1 MFFIFLKIWHNRIRM
16 DFIQNEVHKMQ
27 KMGLSVT
34 HSDNKI
40 NVKHNNRD
48 FEEQEWGHTTNSH
61 INRDLTKYNTTFI
74 KQDIKEAYQEA
85 FGEAL
90 DEYNAKQKRQDR
102 KIDDYYEYVKGLNDQ
117 HKKKGKSTAT
127 TKYNVQDEIILT
139 IGNKET
145 WDDLHSRFLS
155 SINDKQEAE
164 RHFIEY
170 KKKLSDEIF
179 KGFLDDFQAKHKHLH
194 VFNAAAHYD
203 EQGAPHMHLTFFG
216 KAEGMKKGLRL
227 QPRTTRAIAQDLD
240 GDFYA
245 KMLESDQKKYDL
257 VKENRERKKQGL
269 EPLQS
274 DRKGD
279 MSAGKNVYTQFL
291 AETKQILIDKAREVG
306 FEYEAVGKHDFG
318 DMDHFK
324 EAMAQKKEAFDKEI
338 NEYKQEKQEEISK
351 LEAEINDKQKQAQE
365 ADKTAEEANQAAKEA
380 TKAKDEASREER
392 IARQNAELAQA
403 QAESFRKDLEKL
415 KAEKEAQESELS
427 EITEKIVDQNLE
439 FEEAKEKQEQR
450 IARLESKKELLKG
463 EKELLK
469 DQVRENNSKISEQ
482 KAEISRNE
490 AEIARHNETTDFVT
504 KRDDFMAR
512 LERFEKDVDKKLDY
526 ATEKGVSTSML
537 YPDKIIVGKKTY
549 EYLKKRASYVDLFKG
564 FAKDFKQ
571 ALVDKIEN
579 SSIVKALRKEID
591 HWKGL
596 FNAEKDKNENLEKQ
610 KKDLEEKNEKLYHDL
625 GEMAYQRATGKEL
638 GWQIKEY
645 FSEEEQKELEK
656 EIAVRAKEREEEDKQ
671 LERDGF
677 SYDR

>member
-1 MFFIFLKIWHNRIRM
+1 
-16 DFIQNEVHKMQ
+16 MQ

-61 INRDLTKYNTTFI
+61 INRDLTKYNSTFI

-90 DEYNAKQKRQDR
+90 EEYNSKQKRQDR
-102 KIDDYYEYVKGLNDQ
+102 KIDDYYEYVKGLNDK

-164 RHFIEY
+164 KVFIEY

-179 KGFLDDFQAKHKHLH
+179 KGFLDDFQAKHKHIH
-194 VFNAAAHYD
+194 VFNATAHYD
-203 EQGAPHMHLTFFG
+203 EAGAPHMHMTFFG

-245 KMLESDQKKYDL
+245 KMLKSDQKKYDL
-257 VKENRERKKQGL
+257 AKENRERKKQGL
-269 EPLQS
+269 EPLQG

-306 FEYEAVGKHDFG
+306 FEYQAVGKHNWG

-324 EAMAQKKEAFDKEI
+324 EAMAQKKEALDKEV
-338 NEYKQEKQEEISK
+338 NEYKQEKQAEIKRLDEEIK
-351 LEAEINDKQKQAQE
+351 DKQAQAKE
-365 ADKTAEEANQAAKEA
+365 AGATAEQANQAAKEA
-380 TKAKDEASREER
+380 TKAKDEATREER
-392 IARQNAELAQA
+392 IAKQNAEEAQA
-403 QAESFRKDLEKL
+403 QADSFRRALEKL
-415 KAEKEAQESELS
+415 KSEKQAELDEL
-427 EITEKIVDQNLE
+427 TEKVVDQNLE
-439 FEEAKEKQEQR
+439 LEEAKEEKALIEADKNFLREQV
-450 IARLESKKELLKG
+450 KG
-463 EKELLK
+463 NL
-469 DQVRENNSKISEQ
+469 SKISEQ
-482 KAEISRNE
+482 SAKISEQENQIRENEAKISKNEAFMEQQTKQHEEQIDFLARRTKALQEIEQVSKVSYSDKNVVKAFGTVTIGQDHYENLKKKAGLFESIKRFANNLVSTIKETSVYKEMKATLQAEIE
-490 AEIARHNETTDFVT
+490 
-504 KRDDFMAR
+504 
-512 LERFEKDVDKKLDY
+512 
-526 ATEKGVSTSML
+526 
-537 YPDKIIVGKKTY
+537 
-549 EYLKKRASYVDLFKG
+549 
-564 FAKDFKQ
+564 
-571 ALVDKIEN
+571 
-579 SSIVKALRKEID
+579 

-596 FNAEKDKNENLEKQ
+596 FNAEKAKNENLEKQ
-610 KKDLEEKNEKLYHDL
+610 KKDLEEKNNKLYHDL
-625 GEMAYQRATGKEL
+625 EEMAYQRATGKEL

-656 EIAVRAKEREEEDKQ
+656 EITVRAKEREEEDKQ
-671 LERDGF
+671 LERDDF

>member
-1 MFFIFLKIWHNRIRM
+1 
-16 DFIQNEVHKMQ
+16 MQ

-61 INRDLTKYNTTFI
+61 INRDLTKYNSTFI

-90 DEYNAKQKRQDR
+90 EEYNSKQKRQDR

-164 RHFIEY
+164 KVFIKY

-179 KGFLDDFQAKHKHLH
+179 KGFLDDFQAKHKHIH
-194 VFNAAAHYD
+194 VFNATAHYD
-203 EQGAPHMHLTFFG
+203 EAGAPHMHMTFFG

-257 VKENRERKKQGL
+257 AKENRERKKQGL
-269 EPLQS
+269 EPLQG

-306 FEYEAVGKHDFG
+306 FEYQAVGKHNWG

-324 EAMAQKKEAFDKEI
+324 EAMAQKKEALDKEV
-338 NEYKQEKQEEISK
+338 NEYKQEKQAEIKRLDEEIK
-351 LEAEINDKQKQAQE
+351 DKQAQAKE
-365 ADKTAEEANQAAKEA
+365 AGATAEQANQAAKQA
-380 TKAKDEASREER
+380 QKDADEASREER
-392 IARQNAELAQA
+392 IARQNAEQA
-403 QAESFRKDLEKL
+403 QALADNFHEALERL
-415 KAEKEAQESELS
+415 KSEKQAKEAELGELS
-427 EITEKIVDQNLE
+427 GKIADQTLE
-439 FEEAKEKQEQR
+439 LEEAKEEKALLEADKNFFREQVQEN
-450 IARLESKKELLKG
+450 I
-463 EKELLK
+463 
-469 DQVRENNSKISEQ
+469 SKISEQ
-482 KAEISRNE
+482 GAKIKEQESKISENE
-490 AEIARHNETTDFVT
+490 AKIEKNKAFMEQQTRQHDEQIDFIERRTRALRGLEKASKVT
-504 KRDDFMAR
+504 YD
-512 LERFEKDVDKKLDY
+512 
-526 ATEKGVSTSML
+526 EKGVFKTL
-537 YPDKIIVGKKTY
+537 GKVTMDQNHY
-549 EYLKKRASYVDLFKG
+549 ENLKKKAG
-564 FAKDFKQ
+564 FFDSLKEFANDIVSTIK
-571 ALVDKIEN
+571 ET
-579 SSIVKALRKEID
+579 SIYKALQAEVE

-596 FNAEKDKNENLEKQ
+596 FRAEQAKNADLEKE
-610 KKDLEEKNEKLYHDL
+610 KSVLKADNDRLRHEISDLHYQDAKGRDLGKMCEKYLTQEEKNKLYRKLD
-625 GEMAYQRATGKEL
+625 A
-638 GWQIKEY
+638 
-645 FSEEEQKELEK
+645 
-656 EIAVRAKEREEEDKQ
+656 RAKDREEEDKR
-671 LERDGF
+671 LERDDF
-677 SYDR
+677 SYDYDR

>member
-1 MFFIFLKIWHNRIRM
+1 
-16 DFIQNEVHKMQ
+16 MQ

-40 NVKHNNRD
+40 NVKHNNRT
-48 FEEQEWGHTTNSH
+48 FEEKEWGHTTNSH
-61 INRDLTKYNTTFI
+61 INRDLSKYNTTFV

-85 FGEAL
+85 FGEPL
-90 DEYNAKQKRQDR
+90 EEYNAKQKRQDR

-164 RHFIEY
+164 KVFIEY
-170 KKKLSDEIF
+170 KKKLADEIF
-179 KGFLDDFQAKHKHLH
+179 KNFLEEFQAKHKHLH
-194 VFNAAAHYD
+194 VFNAVAHYD
-203 EQGAPHMHLTFFG
+203 EAGAPHMHLTFFG

-240 GDFYA
+240 GDFYQ

-257 VKENRERKKQGL
+257 AKENRERKKQGL
-269 EPLQS
+269 EALQG

-279 MSAGKNVYTQFL
+279 MSAGMNVYTQFL
-291 AETKQILIDKAREVG
+291 TETKQILIDKAREVG
-306 FEYEAVGKHDFG
+306 FEYEAVGTHDFG
-318 DMDHFK
+318 KDMDEFK
-324 EAMAQKKEAFDKEI
+324 ETMKKRKEAIDKEVGKY
-338 NEYKQEKQEEISK
+338 EQEKQAEIKKLDEEIK
-351 LEAEINDKQKQAQE
+351 GKKGEAQE
-365 ADKTAEEANQAAKEA
+365 AGKTAEKAKEDAEKAVQEKAQAEQAAKEA
-380 TKAKDEASREER
+380 TKAKDEATREER
-392 IARQNAELAQA
+392 IAKQNAEEAQK
-403 QAESFRKDLEKL
+403 QAESFRKALERL
-415 KAEKEAQESELS
+415 EAEKSAQESELVERKEELA

-439 FEEAKEKQEQR
+439 LEEAKERQSQELAQQRKELEAQKNELKRQVEENIAKINEQKQEISKNNNE
-450 IARLESKKELLKG
+450 IA
-463 EKELLK
+463 
-469 DQVRENNSKISEQ
+469 QHNEQ
-482 KAEISRNE
+482 KR
-490 AEIARHNETTDFVT
+490 FVT
-504 KRDDFMAR
+504 KRDEFMAR
-512 LERFEKDVDKKLDY
+512 LERFEKDVDKKMDY
-526 ATEKGVSTSML
+526 ATETGVSTHML
-537 YPDKIIVGKKTY
+537 FPGKVIVGQKTY
-549 EYLKKRASYVDLFKG
+549 EYLKKRASYADLLKG
-564 FAKDFKQ
+564 FVRDFKQ

-579 SSIVKALRKEID
+579 SSIVKVLRKEID

-596 FNAEKDKNENLEKQ
+596 FNAEKAKNENLEKQ
-610 KKDLEEKNEKLYHDL
+610 KKDLEARNDKLYHDL
-625 GEMAYQRATGKEL
+625 GEMAYQRAEGKSL

-656 EIAVRAKEREEEDKQ
+656 EIAVRAKEREEEDKR

>member
-1 MFFIFLKIWHNRIRM
+1 
-16 DFIQNEVHKMQ
+16 MQ
-27 KMGLSVT
+27 KMSLSVT

-48 FEEQEWGHTTNSH
+48 FEEKEWGHTTNSH
-61 INRDLTKYNTTFI
+61 INRDLSQYNTTFI

-102 KIDDYYEYVKGLNDQ
+102 KIDDYYEYIKGLNDQ
-117 HKKKGKSTAT
+117 HKTKTKGGKAT
-127 TKYNVQDEIILT
+127 TKYNLQDEIIIT

-145 WDDLHSRFLS
+145 WDELHSRTIS
-155 SINDKQEAE
+155 SINDKEEAE
-164 RHFIEY
+164 RIFIEY
-170 KKKLSDEIF
+170 KKKQSDEIF
-179 KGFLDDFQAKHKHLH
+179 KEFLKDFQAKHKHLH
-194 VFNAAAHYD
+194 VFNAVAHYD
-203 EQGAPHMHLTFFG
+203 EAGAPHMHLTFFG
-216 KAEGMKKGLRL
+216 KAEGLKKGLRL

-240 GDFYA
+240 GDFYQ

-257 VKENRERKKQGL
+257 AKENRERKKQGL
-269 EPLQS
+269 EALQG

-279 MSAGKNVYTQFL
+279 MSAGMNVYTQFL
-291 AETKQILIDKAREVG
+291 TETKQILIDKAREVG
-306 FEYEAVGKHDFG
+306 FEYQAVGKHDYG
-318 DMDHFK
+318 DMNHFK
-324 EAMAQKKEAFDKEI
+324 EAVAKEKEAVDKEI
-338 NEYKQEKQEEISK
+338 NEYKQKKQGEIKQLDS
-351 LEAEINDKQKQAQE
+351 EIADKQAQAQE
-365 ADKTAEEANQAAKEA
+365 ADKTAEQAQEAAKEA

-392 IARQNAELAQA
+392 IARQNAELAQK
-403 QAESFRKDLEKL
+403 QADSFRAELERL

-482 KAEISRNE
+482 KAEISEQEAKISKNE
-490 AEIARHNETTDFVT
+490 
-504 KRDDFMAR
+504 DFMAQQTKR
-512 LERFEKDVDKKLDY
+512 HEEQIDFLARRTKALQEIEQVSKVSYSDKNVVKAFGTVTIGQDH
-526 ATEKGVSTSML
+526 
-537 YPDKIIVGKKTY
+537 Y
-549 EYLKKRASYVDLFKG
+549 ENLKKKAGLFESIKR
-564 FAKDFKQ
+564 FAKDLVSTIKETSVYKEMKATLQ
-571 ALVDKIEN
+571 AEIE
-579 SSIVKALRKEID
+579 

-596 FNAEKDKNENLEKQ
+596 LNAEKAKNENLEKQ
-610 KKDLEEKNEKLYHDL
+610 KKDLEARNDKLYHDL

-656 EIAVRAKEREEEDKQ
+656 EIGRRAKEREEEEKQ
-671 LERDGF
+671 MKRDGF
-677 SYDR
+677 SRDYDR

>member
-1 MFFIFLKIWHNRIRM
+1 M
-16 DFIQNEVHKMQ
+16 QNIS
-27 KMGLSVT
+27 LSVT

-48 FEEQEWGHTTNSH
+48 FEEREWGHTTNSH
-61 INRDLTKYNTTFI
+61 INRDLSKYNTTFV

-90 DEYNAKQKRQDR
+90 AEYNEKQKRKYL
-102 KIDDYYEYVKGLNDQ
+102 KIPDYYEYIKGLNDQ
-117 HKKKGKSTAT
+117 HKTKKSKGGKAT
-127 TKYNVQDEIILT
+127 TKYNLQDEIIIT
-139 IGNKET
+139 IGNKDY
-145 WDDLHSRFLS
+145 WDDIHSRIIG
-155 SINDKQEAE
+155 SIHDKTEAE
-164 RHFIEY
+164 KVFIEY
-170 KKKLSDEIF
+170 KKKQSDEIF
-179 KGFLDDFQAKHKHLH
+179 KEFLKDFQAKHKHLH
-194 VFNAAAHYD
+194 VFNAVAHYD
-203 EQGAPHMHLTFFG
+203 EAGAPHMHLTFFG
-216 KAEGMKKGLRL
+216 KAEGLKKGLRL
-227 QPRTTRAIAQDLD
+227 QPRTTRAVAQDLD

-257 VKENRERKKQGL
+257 AKENLERKKQGL
-269 EPLQS
+269 KPLQG

-279 MSAGKNVYTQFL
+279 MSASANVYKQFL
-291 AETKQILIDKAREVG
+291 METKQILIDKARELG
-306 FEYEAVGKHDFG
+306 LEYQATGTHDYGKDMDEFKETMAKRKEAIDKEVGK
-318 DMDHFK
+318 
-324 EAMAQKKEAFDKEI
+324 
-338 NEYKQEKQEEISK
+338 YKQEKQEEISK
-351 LEAEINDKQKQAQE
+351 LDAEINDKHKQAQE
-365 ADKTAEEANQAAKEA
+365 AGKTAEKAKEDAEKATQEKAQAEEAAKTA
-380 TKAKDEASREER
+380 TKAKDEATREER

-482 KAEISRNE
+482 KAEISENE
-490 AEIARHNETTDFVT
+490 AKIAQHNEQTSFVR

-537 YPDKIIVGKKTY
+537 YSDKVIVGKKTY

-596 FNAEKDKNENLEKQ
+596 FNAEKAKNENLEKQ
-610 KKDLEEKNEKLYHDL
+610 KKDLEKKNEKLYHDL
-625 GEMAYQRATGKEL
+625 GEMAYQRAEGKSL

-656 EIAVRAKEREEEDKQ
+656 EIGRRAKEREEEEKQ
-671 LERDGF
+671 MKRDGF
-677 SYDR
+677 SRDYDR

>member
-1 MFFIFLKIWHNRIRM
+1 
-16 DFIQNEVHKMQ
+16 MQ
-27 KMGLSVT
+27 KMSLSVT

-40 NVKHNNRD
+40 NVKHNNRS

-61 INRDLTKYNTTFI
+61 IDRNLTQYNTTFI
-74 KQDIKEAYQEA
+74 KQDIREAYQEA
-85 FGEAL
+85 FGEPL
-90 DEYNAKQKRQDR
+90 EEYNAKQKRQDR
-102 KIDDYYEYVKGLNDQ
+102 KIDDYYEYVKGLNDG
-117 HKKKGKSTAT
+117 HKKKGKGGKAT
-127 TKYNVQDEIILT
+127 TKYNLQDEIIIT

-145 WDDLHSRFLS
+145 WDELHSRTIS
-155 SINDKQEAE
+155 SINDKKEAE
-164 RHFIEY
+164 KVFIEY
-170 KKKLSDEIF
+170 KKKLADEIF

-194 VFNAAAHYD
+194 VFNAVAHYD
-203 EQGAPHMHLTFFG
+203 EKGAPHMHVTFFG

-227 QPRTTRAIAQDLD
+227 QPRTTRALAQDLD

-257 VKENRERKKQGL
+257 AKENRERKKQGL
-269 EPLQS
+269 EPLQG
-274 DRKGD
+274 DRKGN
-279 MSAGKNVYTQFL
+279 MSAGMDVYKQFL
-291 AETKQILIDKAREVG
+291 TETKQILIDKARELG
-306 FEYEAVGKHDFG
+306 LEYVATGTHNYG

-324 EAMAQKKEAFDKEI
+324 EAMKKEQEAIDKEV
-338 NEYKQEKQEEISK
+338 NKYKQEKQGEIK
-351 LEAEINDKQKQAQE
+351 QLDAEIADKRTQAQE
-365 ADKTAEEANQAAKEA
+365 AGATAEKAAQEKAQAEQAAKEA
-380 TKAKDEASREER
+380 TKAKDEATREER
-392 IARQNAELAQA
+392 IAKQNAEQAQA
-403 QAESFRKDLEKL
+403 QADSFRKALEKL
-415 KAEKEAQESELS
+415 KSEKQAQESELVERKEELA

-439 FEEAKEKQEQR
+439 LEEAKERQAQELAKQRQELEAQKNELKRQVEENISKINEQKQE
-450 IARLESKKELLKG
+450 ISK
-463 EKELLK
+463 
-469 DQVRENNSKISEQ
+469 NNNEITQHNEQ
-482 KAEISRNE
+482 KS
-490 AEIARHNETTDFVT
+490 FVT
-504 KRDDFMAR
+504 KRDDFMAQ

-537 YPDKIIVGKKTY
+537 YPDKVIVGKKTY

-596 FNAEKDKNENLEKQ
+596 FNAEKAKNENLEKQ
-610 KKDLEEKNEKLYHDL
+610 KKDLEARNDKLYHDL
-625 GEMAYQRATGKEL
+625 GEMAYQRAEGKSL

>member
-1 MFFIFLKIWHNRIRM
+1 
-16 DFIQNEVHKMQ
+16 MQ

-194 VFNAAAHYD
+194 VFNAIAHYD

-365 ADKTAEEANQAAKEA
+365 TDKTAEEANQAAKEA
-380 TKAKDEASREER
+380 TKAKDEATREER
-392 IARQNAELAQA
+392 IAKQNAEQAQA
-403 QAESFRKDLEKL
+403 QADSFRKALERL
-415 KAEKEAQESELS
+415 KAEKQAKEAELGELS
-427 EITEKIVDQNLE
+427 EKIADQTLE
-439 FEEAKEKQEQR
+439 LEEAKEEKALLEADKNFFREQVQEN
-450 IARLESKKELLKG
+450 I
-463 EKELLK
+463 
-469 DQVRENNSKISEQ
+469 SKISEQ
-482 KAEISRNE
+482 GAKIKEQESKISENE
-490 AEIARHNETTDFVT
+490 AKIEKNKAFMEQQTRQHDEQIDFIERRTRALRGLEKASKVT
-504 KRDDFMAR
+504 YD
-512 LERFEKDVDKKLDY
+512 
-526 ATEKGVSTSML
+526 EKGVFKTL
-537 YPDKIIVGKKTY
+537 GKVTMDQNHY
-549 EYLKKRASYVDLFKG
+549 ENLKKKAG
-564 FAKDFKQ
+564 FFDSLKEFANDIVSTIK
-571 ALVDKIEN
+571 ET
-579 SSIVKALRKEID
+579 SIYKALQAEVE

-596 FNAEKDKNENLEKQ
+596 FRAEQAKNADLEKE
-610 KKDLEEKNEKLYHDL
+610 KSVLKADNDRLRHEISDLHYQDAKGRDLGKMCEKYLTQEEKNKLYRKLD
-625 GEMAYQRATGKEL
+625 A
-638 GWQIKEY
+638 
-645 FSEEEQKELEK
+645 
-656 EIAVRAKEREEEDKQ
+656 RAKDREEEDKR
-671 LERDGF
+671 LERDDF
-677 SYDR
+677 SYDYDR

>member
-1 MFFIFLKIWHNRIRM
+1 
-16 DFIQNEVHKMQ
+16 MQ
-27 KMGLSVT
+27 MPLSVT

-40 NVKHNNRD
+40 NIKHNNRS
-48 FEEQEWGHTTNSH
+48 FEEKEWGHTTNSH
-61 INRDLTKYNTTFI
+61 IDRELTQYNSTFI

-90 DEYNAKQKRQDR
+90 EEYNAKQKRKDR
-102 KIDDYYEYVKGLNDQ
+102 QIDDYYEYVKGLNDQ

-127 TKYNVQDEIILT
+127 TKYNVQDEIIVT

-145 WDDLHSRFLS
+145 WDDLHDRFLG
-155 SINDKQEAE
+155 SINDKAEAE
-164 RHFIEY
+164 KHFIEY

-179 KGFLDDFQAKHKHLH
+179 KGFLDEFQAKHKHIH
-194 VFNAAAHYD
+194 VFNAVGHYD
-203 EQGAPHMHLTFFG
+203 EAGAPHMHMTFFG

-240 GDFYA
+240 GDFYQ

-257 VKENRERKKQGL
+257 AKENRERKKQGL
-269 EPLQS
+269 EALQG

-279 MSAGKNVYTQFL
+279 MSAGMNVYTQFL
-291 AETKQILIDKAREVG
+291 VETKQILIDKAREVG
-306 FEYEAVGKHDFG
+306 FEYVATGTNLNGG
-318 DMDHFK
+318 DMNHFK
-324 EAMAQKKEAFDKEI
+324 EAVKKEKEAVDKEV
-338 NEYKQEKQEEISK
+338 NQYKQEKQGEIKRLDEEIS
-351 LEAEINDKQKQAQE
+351 NKQAQ
-365 ADKTAEEANQAAKEA
+365 AKEA
-380 TKAKDEASREER
+380 GQTAKQAKEDAKKALQSKAQAEQEARQAIEKRDELSREER
-392 IARQNAELAQA
+392 IAQQNAELAQK
-403 QAESFRKDLEKL
+403 QAESFRAELERL
-415 KAEKEAQESELS
+415 KAEKQAQESELS
-427 EITEKIVDQNLE
+427 EIAEKIVDQNLE

-482 KAEISRNE
+482 KAEISENE
-490 AEIARHNETTDFVT
+490 AKIARHNEQTSFVR

-537 YPDKIIVGKKTY
+537 YSDKVIVGKKTY

-579 SSIVKALRKEID
+579 SSIVKALRKEIE

-596 FNAEKDKNENLEKQ
+596 FNAEKAKNENLEKQ

-625 GEMAYQRATGKEL
+625 GEMAYQRAEGKSL

-645 FSEEEQKELEK
+645 FSEEEQKEIEK
-656 EIAVRAKEREEEDKQ
+656 EIGRRAKEREEEEKQ
-671 LERDGF
+671 MKRDGF
-677 SYDR
+677 SRDYDR